1 MISRDTGNV
10 LLIDLM
16 EARILPQDK
25 VITILDEALLYN
37 FLAKLME
44 LIPKSLL
51 KVTLD
56 AVVKEVME
64 IEIKGGSI
72 SNKDLVTL
80 KTHFN
85 WE

>member
-10 LLIDLM
+10 LLIDLT
-16 EARILPQDK
+16 EARILPQDE

-37 FLAKLME
+37 FLAELME
-44 LIPKSLL
+44 LIPESLS

-56 AVVKEVME
+56 AVVKEVTE
-64 IEIKGGSI
+64 IEIKGGSV
-72 SNKDLVTL
+72 SNKDLVAL